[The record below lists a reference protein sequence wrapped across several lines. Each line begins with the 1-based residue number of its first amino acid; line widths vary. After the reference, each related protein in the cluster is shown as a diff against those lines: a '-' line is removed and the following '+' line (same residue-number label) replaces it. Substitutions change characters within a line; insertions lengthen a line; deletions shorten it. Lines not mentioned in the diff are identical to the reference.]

1 MPFLVLL
8 GAALCGYALVPV
20 YGWFAATVGLASV
33 SWARHYALIRRGVE
47 AGLDESVWETLL
59 RSSFNA
65 LAATGACYWSGVAI
79 RAASNW

>member
-1 MPFLVLL
+1 MAFLLLL

-20 YGWFAATVGLASV
+20 YGWLAATVGLASV

-59 RSSFNA
+59 RSSFNT